1 MGYIVLDSQFQ
12 PFTFEQQ
19 IAPYKEYYENA
30 YKQQEALSAL
40 ETKATALKQIADSH
54 PEWQQEYNDYM
65 NTLINLRDQM
75 YSTGVDQ
82 KFIQD
87 SLNASKQFGEMSSM
101 VTADG
106 QKRALTE
113 GLNKLVQQDATA
125 FTSIEGEEPTAYDLR
140 KNPYADQY
148 KTMSG
153 AQLQANV
160 ESKAK
165 HYAEQM
171 DYPDFYNTDA
181 GILTEEVSG
190 YTPQEMSTQIALIE
204 YLLSDATFASKTP
217 EEQYSILQ
225 QYENA
230 GLNTQLLKFVQDELE
245 TSGVSTW
252 TTAAKRKAIHYIT
265 NGLWAGVG
273 KNTWDLQKGSSSDG
287 SGGSGGLVLQ
297 YTNNPSYTY
306 MGSNLNEG
314 DDGSFVPDK
323 LDSKNSKAYN
333 LRYLANITDEDN
345 NIKLPDG
352 TSVNIMEAVQQFS
365 EIEDVYKFLKT
376 EYKKEREA
384 DQDEIIKNN
393 QHLKGLTDRSVLRK
407 MDKLNRDYNKNDVFD
422 YTTLNYNIRQK
433 YLKIR
438 DSYTTSNI
446 DYEKF
451 EESIPNYLSSL
462 YKNTDISQ
470 IPQDVIKS
478 LYLNNDFDQAY
489 SQFLMYIDD
498 KDLKEGDKVLKKQV
512 EKANKIQAANIID
525 FYNLADYLP
534 EKALENIA
542 KYGVQTT
549 YAMDPQNHAVKV
561 NWLLVTDPKGSNTA
575 IAGNLKTAI
584 GNSKG
589 IIFNTDDGLNIKD
602 KDTEGESIEVLRD
615 DMQFDDNGN
624 PKAFRIYLNP
634 AILHYD
640 DYASN
645 NLIKNKYILEYTNKK
660 NKIKKILISGEYL
673 GQDYENLMN
682 EKQFEYSQSDPS
694 TIKTPF
700 RGYDPARLY
709 TDASVTYVR
718 NPDKS

>member
-1 MGYIVLDSQFQ
+1 MAKYIVLDSKFN
-12 PFTFEQQ
+12 PMSFEDR
-19 IAPYKEYYENA
+19 IAPYKDYYTNA
-30 YKQQEALSAL
+30 QTQLQAVADL
-40 ETKATALKQIADSH
+40 ETKAATLKQIADTH
-54 PEWQQEYNDYM
+54 HEWQKEYNDYM
-65 NTLINLRDQM
+65 DMLTNVRDTM
-75 YSTGVDQ
+75 YNYGVDGNLV
-82 KFIQD
+82 KDVLKANKAFT
-87 SLNASKQFGEMSSM
+87 EMSSM
-101 VTADG
+101 ATADG

-113 GLNKLVQQDATA
+113 SLNKLIQQDATA

-153 AQLQANV
+153 AQLQVNV

-171 DYPDFYNTDA
+171 SQPDFYNTDA

-217 EEQYSILQ
+217 EQQYTILQ

-273 KNTWDLQKGSSSDG
+273 KNTWDLQKSSSSDG

-306 MGSNLNEG
+306 MGSNLIEG

-323 LDSKNSKAYN
+323 LDSENSKAYN
-333 LRYLANITDEDN
+333 LRYLASITDEDN

-376 EYKKEREA
+376 EYVKEREA
-384 DQDEIIKNN
+384 EQDEIIKNN
-393 QHLKGLTDRSVLRK
+393 QHLKGLTDRSILRK
-407 MDKLNRDYNKNDVFD
+407 KDKLNRDYNKNNVFD

-489 SQFLMYIDD
+489 SQFLMYVDD

-512 EKANKIQAANIID
+512 EKANKIQAASIID

-561 NWLLVTDPKGSNTA
+561 NWLLVTDPKGSNAA

-584 GNSKG
+584 GNGKG
-589 IIFNTDDGLNIKD
+589 IIFNTEDGLNIE
-602 KDTEGESIEVLRD
+602 DTKGESIDVLKD

-634 AILHYD
+634 AVLHYD
-640 DYASN
+640 DYAYN
-645 NLIKNKYILEYTNKK
+645 DLIKNKYILEYTNKK
-660 NKIKKILISGEYL
+660 DKIKKVLISGEYL

-682 EKQFEYSQSDPS
+682 EKQFEYSQSNPS
-694 TIKTPF
+694 TLKTPF
-700 RGYDPARLY
+700 RGYDPTRLY